1 MATTALKSTPLND
14 WHAANGAKLVDF
26 AGWSMPVLYD
36 SIITEH
42 HATRQQATLFD
53 VSHMGRFRF
62 DGENAATFLD
72 KLITRRVTNLK
83 PGQIRYGL
91 VTKEDGG
98 VLDDIL
104 VYHLNDHD
112 GSPYHA
118 LVVNAGNRD
127 KIADWIRA
135 HGDTSLGVTFT
146 DETPDTAMIAVQG
159 PAAIEVVQEQ
169 VDFDLKALTYYTGQ
183 NGKYDGVPALVTR
196 TGYTGEDGCEIII
209 AASEAE
215 RIWKHLLEVGK
226 AAGVRAAGL
235 GARDTLRLEAAMP
248 LYGHELSEEIN
259 PFQAGLGF
267 AVHFKDREFIGHAAL
282 KEIKSEYQSS
292 GGASQRVGLQL
303 EGKRPPREHYPVVV
317 DGKPAGEVT
326 SGTLSPTLNKPI
338 AMALVAP
345 SVASVGSKVDV
356 DIRGKQ
362 HPATVVEL
370 PFYKRPAT

>member
-1 MATTALKSTPLND
+1 MDTTTLKTTPLHD

-42 HATRQQATLFD
+42 TATREQATLFD

-62 DGENAATFLD
+62 DGENAAAFLD

-104 VYHLNDHD
+104 VYHLVDHD

-127 KIADWIRA
+127 KIADWIRTR
-135 HGDTSLGVTFT
+135 GDSSMGVTFT
-146 DETPDTAMIAVQG
+146 DETLDTAMIAVQG
-159 PAAIEVVQEQ
+159 PAAIGVVSEL
-169 VDFDLKALTYYTGQ
+169 VDFPLNELTYYTGH
-183 NGKYDGVPALVTR
+183 NGMFDGVPALVTR
-196 TGYTGEDGCEIII
+196 TGYTGEDGCEIIVK
-209 AASEAE
+209 ANEAE
-215 RIWKHLLEVGK
+215 RVWNLLLTKGET
-226 AAGVRAAGL
+226 AGFRAAGL
-235 GARDTLRLEAAMP
+235 GARDTLRVEAAMP

-267 AVHFKDREFIGHAAL
+267 AVHLKDRDFIGHAAL
-282 KEIKSEYQSS
+282 SDIKATYKSN
-292 GGASQRVGLQL
+292 GGQSQRVGLQL
-303 EGKRPPREHYPVVV
+303 DGRRPPREHYPVVV
-317 DGKPAGEVT
+317 DGNQVGEVT
-326 SGTLSPTLNKPI
+326 SGTLSPTLNIPI
-338 AMALVAP
+338 AMALVPP
-345 SVASVGSKVDV
+345 SAANVGGKVDV
-356 DIRGKQ
+356 DIRGKH

-370 PFYKRPAT
+370 PFYKRT

>member
-1 MATTALKSTPLND
+1 MDTTTLKSTPLNS

-42 HATRQQATLFD
+42 TATREQATLFD

-62 DGENAATFLD
+62 DGDQAAAFLD

-104 VYHLNDHD
+104 VYHLVDHD

-118 LVVNAGNRD
+118 LVVNAGNRE
-127 KIADWIRA
+127 KIANWIRQ
-135 HGDTSLGVTFT
+135 HGDDSLGVKFT
-146 DETPDTAMIAVQG
+146 DETLDTAMIAVQG
-159 PAAIEVVQEQ
+159 PAAIGVVKEH
-169 VDFDLKALTYYTGQ
+169 VDFDLEALAYYTGH
-183 NGKYDGVPALVTR
+183 NGNYDGVPALVTR
-196 TGYTGEDGCEIII
+196 TGYTGEDGCEISV
-209 AASEAE
+209 AASAAE
-215 RIWKHLLEVGK
+215 RIWNHLLQVGES
-226 AAGVRAAGL
+226 AGFRAAGL

-248 LYGHELSEEIN
+248 LYGHELSEDIN

-267 AVHFKDREFIGHAAL
+267 AVHFKERDFIGHTAL
-282 KEIKSEYQSS
+282 KDIKSEYQAS

-303 EGKRPPREHYPVVV
+303 DGKRPPREHYPVVFNGETV
-317 DGKPAGEVT
+317 GEVT
-326 SGTLSPTLNKPI
+326 SGTLSPTLNQPI

-345 SVASVGSKVDV
+345 SAAAVGTKVDV
-356 DIRGKQ
+356 DIRGKH

-370 PFYKRPAT
+370 PFYKRST